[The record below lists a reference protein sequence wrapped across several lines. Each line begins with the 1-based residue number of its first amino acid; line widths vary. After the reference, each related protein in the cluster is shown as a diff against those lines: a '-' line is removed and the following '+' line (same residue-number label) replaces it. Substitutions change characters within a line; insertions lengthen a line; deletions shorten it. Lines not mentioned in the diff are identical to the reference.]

1 MGPPLGQ
8 ESRLAK
14 FSSETTS
21 IRTMYVTG
29 PLAAHTAVHVRN
41 NYEGFLRYIRES
53 SVPCALQ
60 DNDELLL
67 EEDT

>member
-1 MGPPLGQ
+1 
-8 ESRLAK
+8 
-14 FSSETTS
+14 
-21 IRTMYVTG
+21 MYVTG